1 VDRSGVLSEK
11 VMDWWSLA
19 PYWLPALVAVVAV
32 AVLVGAARSR
42 AARKSRRPRQA
53 AASSVD
59 PFYLDSSHMGEPQ
72 AGNSPSRR
80 ARFRPGATAG
90 GKSRPARR

>member
-1 VDRSGVLSEK
+1 
-11 VMDWWSLA
+11 MDWWSLA

-32 AVLVGAARSR
+32 VVLLAAARSR

-72 AGNSPSRR
+72 AGNSPSRHG
-80 ARFRPGATAG
+80 RFRPGASASS
-90 GKSRPARR
+90 KSRHARR

>member
-1 VDRSGVLSEK
+1 
-11 VMDWWSLA
+11 MDWWSLA

-32 AVLVGAARSR
+32 VVLVAAARSR

-59 PFYLDSSHMGEPQ
+59 PYYLDSSHMGEPQ
-72 AGNSPSRR
+72 TGNAPSRH
-80 ARFRPGATAG
+80 ARLRPCTTAG
-90 GKSRPARR
+90 GKSRRARR

>member
-1 VDRSGVLSEK
+1 
-11 VMDWWSLA
+11 MDWWSLA

-32 AVLVGAARSR
+32 GVLVAAARSR

-59 PFYLDSSHMGEPQ
+59 PYYLDSSHMGEPQ
-72 AGNSPSRR
+72 TGNSPSRH
-80 ARFRPGATAG
+80 ARFRSGASAS
-90 GKSRPARR
+90 GKSRRARR

>member
-1 VDRSGVLSEK
+1 
-11 VMDWWSLA
+11 MDWWSLA

-32 AVLVGAARSR
+32 IVLVGAARSR
-42 AARKSRRPRQA
+42 AARKSRRSRQS

-72 AGNSPSRR
+72 TGNSPSRR
-80 ARFRPGATAG
+80 VRLRPGATAS
-90 GKSRPARR
+90 GKSRRAHR